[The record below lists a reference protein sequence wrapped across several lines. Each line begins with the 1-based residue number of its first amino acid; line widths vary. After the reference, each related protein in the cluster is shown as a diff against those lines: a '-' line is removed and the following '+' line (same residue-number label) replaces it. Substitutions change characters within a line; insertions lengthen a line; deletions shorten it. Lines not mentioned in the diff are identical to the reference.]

1 MSYQV
6 SVVIPTI
13 PSRAD
18 FLRERCLPSV
28 YENGAAEVIVDDGPG
43 NGSAKRNRGAARAT
57 MPYILFVDDD
67 SVLRHSCIDR
77 MVREL
82 ESRPSAAFAYSD
94 YDRFLAPGIQSSLP
108 AGRFSAGEF
117 DGKRLRALNYINT
130 TSLLR
135 RELCPSWDESLERFQ
150 DWDFWLTVV
159 KAGGVGAY
167 IQEALYE
174 LWQIDLSVSTAVK
187 ANPYIEMV
195 VAKHRLNLE

>member
-1 MSYQV
+1 MIYPV

-18 FLRERCLPSV
+18 FLKDRCLPSV
-28 YENGAAEVIVDDGPG
+28 RENGAAEVIVDDGPG
-43 NGSAKRNRGAARAT
+43 NGSVKRNRGAARAT

-67 SVLRHSCIDR
+67 CVLRHSCIDR
-77 MVREL
+77 MLGEL
-82 ESRPSAAFAYSD
+82 TSRPTAAFAYSD
-94 YDRFLAPGIQSSLP
+94 YDRFVVPGVQSIQP
-108 AGRFSAGEF
+108 AGRFSAGAF
-117 DGKRLRALNYINT
+117 DVKRLRSLNYINT

-135 RELCPSWDESLERFQ
+135 RERCPAWDEALERFQ